1 MKLHETNNKSYI
13 GGEQGGGKLGVVLA
27 RLDNQL
33 DSPTDNGLGDI
44 TLTNF

>member
-1 MKLHETNNKSYI
+1 MKPITRVISV
-13 GGEQGGGKLGVVLA
+13 GSRGGGKLGVVLA